1 MMAFGGQRL
10 AADRAVPVLDHASLN
25 LFFNNHLLQV
35 FQDLLAFCQRQTG
48 RFQPQ
53 RAVSL
58 KLSYRMH
65 PLAAVLADRDKLKPE
80 PHCAPPFRFNSD
92 NSRFNF

>member
-1 MMAFGGQRL
+1 
-10 AADRAVPVLDHASLN
+10 VLNQAGLN
-25 LFFNNHLLQV
+25 LFFDNHLLYV
-35 FQDLLAFCQRQTG
+35 FQDPLAFCQRQTS

-58 KLSYRMH
+58 KFSYGMH
-65 PLAAVLADRDKLKPE
+65 PLAAVLTDRDKLKPE

-92 NSRFNF
+92 NSQFNFWRSNFRSRKR

>member
-1 MMAFGGQRL
+1 ML
-10 AADRAVPVLDHASLN
+10 NHAGLN
-25 LFFNNHLLQV
+25 LFLYNHLLQV
-35 FQDLLAFCQRQTG
+35 FQDLLAFCQRQTS

-53 RAVSL
+53 RAISL
-58 KLSYRMH
+58 NLSYRMR
-65 PLAAVLADRDKLKPE
+65 PLAAVLTDRDKLKPE